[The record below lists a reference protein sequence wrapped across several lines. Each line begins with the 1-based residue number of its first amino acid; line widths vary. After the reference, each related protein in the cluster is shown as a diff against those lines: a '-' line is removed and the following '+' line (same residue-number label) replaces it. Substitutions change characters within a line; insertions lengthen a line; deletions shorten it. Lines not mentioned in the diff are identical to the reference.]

1 MLGRL
6 LHDGR
11 AVLGGATPSAPRQI
25 RQSRSNEWELGAG
38 GFGAGALGKT
48 TPSFEGRSAGTG
60 SAVAGTHQPPTLRV
74 DEARAATPFNL
85 GAWIKS
91 KLGFTQRQLKV
102 LLLGLD
108 AAGKSTLLQRLRHG
122 DDAPATSMPTIGH
135 DVERFE
141 HAEAVYTLYDVG
153 GQRQLRGQWERYFA
167 LEDLWGSAA
176 ERVSGIIFVVD
187 AADASRFGE
196 ARQELHKLLSE
207 PRLRGV
213 PLLVLANKMDLPT
226 AHPLP
231 EVEAALGVAER
242 DPRPDGARCA
252 VQGAC
257 SLCGDGVVAALEWIA
272 AAAPA

>member
-1 MLGRL
+1 MLQVDASQRPTAEAALSHPWVRGEYDQRAVRASVAALRDRSRGWSQLLTDSEGGEGGAVLGRL

-187 AADASRFGE
+187 AADASR
-196 ARQELHKLLSE
+196 
-207 PRLRGV
+207 
-213 PLLVLANKMDLPT
+213 LAG
-226 AHPLP
+226 
-231 EVEAALGVAER
+231 AAQAAER
-242 DPRPDGARCA
+242 
-252 VQGAC
+252 
-257 SLCGDGVVAALEWIA
+257 A
-272 AAAPA
+272 AAAGGTTARARE

>member
-1 MLGRL
+1 
-6 LHDGR
+6 
-11 AVLGGATPSAPRQI
+11 
-25 RQSRSNEWELGAG
+25 
-38 GFGAGALGKT
+38 
-48 TPSFEGRSAGTG
+48 
-60 SAVAGTHQPPTLRV
+60 V
-74 DEARAATPFNL
+74 DAARAATPFNL

-122 DDAPATSMPTIGH
+122 DEAPATSMPTIGH

-187 AADASRFGE
+187 AADASRFDE

-213 PLLVLANKMDLPT
+213 PLLVLLANKMD
-226 AHPLP
+226 LP

-257 SLCGDGVVAALEWIA
+257 SLCGDGVVAALEC
-272 AAAPA
+272 